1 LREISQPATVRVLRS
16 AKAAP
21 RTRGQ
26 IYSASPQPTPS
37 QAANSRALGVQSGV
51 HQISAIPQGP
61 QAGESLKR
69 EHEDGSSIG
78 ILKFLYMNVPPEWK
92 EDFVTN
98 SKSRLT
104 NREQQ
109 AWIDKAMQRSDTSAI
124 PDEYGMDTVSGS
136 VVDNTNY
143 QPKQK
148 LVKENTTQGGN
159 AVRFVEDPA

>member
-1 LREISQPATVRVLRS
+1 
-16 AKAAP
+16 
-21 RTRGQ
+21 
-26 IYSASPQPTPS
+26 
-37 QAANSRALGVQSGV
+37 
-51 HQISAIPQGP
+51 
-61 QAGESLKR
+61 
-69 EHEDGSSIG
+69 IG

-109 AWIDKAMQRSDTSAI
+109 AWIDKAMQRSDDDTSAI

-148 LVKENTTQGGN
+148 LVKENTTLGGQRRSICRRPRLAN
-159 AVRFVEDPA
+159 GSTSTTRSPRPLRKKH